1 MPTLEPATPPLQTL
15 HFPDGEAQFR
25 MIFEQSP
32 IAISIVGRDMHLL
45 KVNPAFCALLGYSE
59 QELSRLSFI
68 DLIRHEDRNGNMPLY
83 SRLLREETSS
93 FKTEKRY
100 LRKDGTTIWARLTV
114 SLLQNPPDAPQC
126 CIVFSENILNEK
138 LAEEKRKAHARVQR
152 NALIR
157 EVNHRIKNNIQSVI
171 GLLRYQIRHN
181 PELNKP
187 MQQAI
192 DRLHTIAVVHGMQGI
207 SRLGNSSLVKMVSQ
221 ICDAAQST
229 SHCRLK
235 LQIQIPND
243 VVVVDEESVPTALI
257 INELVTNAVK
267 HGNAEQSPIRVTL
280 AGDKE
285 ISIIRIENAASG
297 LDAFNMES
305 RHSPGT
311 GLNLVKAL
319 LPPSGASLAFKP
331 GHGEVTAEL
340 RLTPPVTG

>member
-1 MPTLEPATPPLQTL
+1 MPKREPATPPLQML

-32 IAISIVGRDMHLL
+32 IAISIVGKDMHLL
-45 KVNPAFCALLGYSE
+45 KVNPAFCAMLGYSE

-93 FKTEKRY
+93 FKMEKRY

-138 LAEEKRKAHARVQR
+138 LAEEKRRAHARVQR
-152 NALIR
+152 NVLIR

-171 GLLRYQIRHN
+171 GLLRYQIGHN
-181 PELNKP
+181 PELGKP
-187 MQQAI
+187 LQQAI
-192 DRLHTIAVVHGMQGI
+192 DRLHTIAVVHGIQGI
-207 SRLGNSSLVKMVSQ
+207 SRLGKSSLAKMVSQ
-221 ICDAAQST
+221 ICEAAQTTTLS
-229 SHCRLK
+229 RLI

-243 VVVVDEESVPTALI
+243 VVVVEGESVPTALI
-257 INELVTNAVK
+257 INELVTNAIK
-267 HGNAEQSPIRVTL
+267 HGNSGQSPVRVTV
-280 AGDKE
+280 AGGKKA
-285 ISIIRIENAASG
+285 SFIRIENAASG

-305 RHSPGT
+305 GNSTGT

-319 LPPSGASLAFKP
+319 LPPAGASLTFKP

-340 RLTPPVTG
+340 RLTPPVTE